1 MGIPKFAVTRPVTM
15 LMFFF
20 AIILLGTVSLQRLP
34 VELMPNIAYKKIS
47 IVINI
52 RGGMP
57 PTEVE
62 SLVTK
67 PVEEA
72 MGTISN
78 LESIQ
83 STSEKGRCIVVLK
96 FKPGTD
102 MDFAAMETR
111 EKFAKI
117 KNLLPKEIEKPV
129 IAKYEETD
137 LPVMIVAVTAID
149 PRYTPEVLRRFV
161 DNQIKEVIQRVEG
174 VANVEVGGGRE
185 QKILVEFDLPKLQK
199 YKLPL
204 LKIVNSLGTSNL
216 NLMAGEMEQRRD
228 KLIIRTIG
236 QFVTIEDIKQVPV
249 MTTTTGSI
257 IRLFDVASVKDS
269 YLEAESHARVNKNPV
284 VSLYIQ
290 KESTANTIQV
300 CRSVEKALDVLWPKL
315 DPNIRK
321 VIVSNHANFITDA
334 INTVKD
340 CLLRGAIIAILV
352 LLGFLSGTKQ
362 AKIAAILC
370 IPIALFIS
378 KTLLL
383 PALLLTIII
392 LSIFAASRPTL
403 IIAISIPTSVLLT
416 FTFMLFREITL
427 NTMTLTGL
435 ALAIGMLVDN
445 SIVVLDN
452 IHVHK
457 SRGLLP
463 KEASIKGT
471 QEMIL
476 PIVASTITTIVV
488 FVPFIFL
495 TEQIKLL
502 YGSLAQTVVFSLI
515 APLVIAITLV
525 PVMVSRL
532 KERHSIPL
540 AKTLIH
546 KIYRGLLTKAIR
558 FRYLAFSIPLV
569 LLAIAIVMGQKL
581 ETEFLGTT
589 EESKFTIFVEL
600 PDGAKLDMSD
610 KVVKAVEELLK
621 RTEKI
626 PTSSSS
632 GGGEEKPLFPE
643 LKNVSSWVKG
653 WSSKVYVDLVPR
665 KERERTTKE
674 VIEALRP
681 HMSDIEK
688 LAVAPTGEK
697 AFIYFSEPKGTG
709 TNEIF
714 VDVYGHNY
722 DKLRKLAYEIAGR
735 MQGIEG
741 LTDVKIRITEGRPEL
756 NFKIDKVKAALFG
769 LTVKDI
775 ADVVHCQIR
784 GLRATLFHTE
794 AREIETIA
802 RLQEKY
808 RRYRKDLPHLTIDTP
823 RGEQAFLA
831 QVTDFVPGM
840 GPSEIWHM
848 NKRRMIQVSGAT
860 GRLPLAVA
868 IEKIKETMK
877 EVKLPKDYFWE
888 FGGDYY
894 KMLENRRQLVFCL
907 ILTIILVYMVLGSLF
922 ESFVQPFIIMLTVP
936 LALIGA
942 IYALK
947 LTDKPVSM
955 GVLIGGIMLAGIV
968 VNNAIILVDR
978 INILRQKG
986 YKLLRA
992 ILTTGQERLRPIAM
1006 TTSTTVLALI
1016 PMAMD
1021 KSEAAGLWAPLAIT
1035 VIGGLTISTLLTLI
1049 IVPIVYI
1056 MFEDIKG
1063 LLS

>member
-72 MGTISN
+72 MGTITN

-137 LPVMIVAVTAID
+137 LPIMIVAVTAID
-149 PRYTPEVLRRFV
+149 PRYTPEVLRKFV

-174 VANVEVGGGRE
+174 VANVEIGGGRE
-185 QKILVEFDLPKLQK
+185 QKILVELDLPKLQK

-216 NLMAGEMEQRRD
+216 NLMAGEIEQRRD

-236 QFVTIEDIKQVPV
+236 QFLTVEDIEQVPV
-249 MTTTTGSI
+249 TTTETKTI
-257 IRLFDVASVKDS
+257 IRLKDVATVKDS

-300 CRSVEKALDVLWPKL
+300 CRSVEKVLEDLWPKL

-321 VIVSNHANFITDA
+321 VIVSNHADFITDA

-340 CLLRGAIIAILV
+340 NLLRGSIIAILV

-362 AKIAAILC
+362 AKIGAICC

-378 KTLLL
+378 KIFLL
-383 PALLLTIII
+383 PVLILTIIT

-416 FTFMLFREITL
+416 FTFMLFRGITL

-457 SRGLLP
+457 SQGLLP
-463 KEASIKGT
+463 REASIKGT

-488 FVPFIFL
+488 FVPFIFV

-502 YGSLAQTVVFSLI
+502 YGSLAQTVVFSLLASLI
-515 APLVIAITLV
+515 IAITLV

-532 KERHSIPL
+532 KERYSIPL
-540 AKTLIH
+540 SGSLVH
-546 KIYRGLLTKAIR
+546 RIYRGLLVKAIR
-558 FRYLAFSIPLV
+558 FRYLAFSIPLA

-610 KVVKAVEELLK
+610 NVVKAVEELLK
-621 RTEKI
+621 RTEKT
-626 PTSSSS
+626 PA
-632 GGGEEKPLFPE
+632 GEEKPLFPE

-653 WSSKVYVDLVPR
+653 WSSKVYIDLVPR
-665 KERERTTKE
+665 KERERSTKE

-714 VDVYGHNY
+714 VDVYGHDY

-756 NFKIDKVKAALFG
+756 NFKIDKIKAALFG

-823 RGEQAFLA
+823 RGEQVFLA
-831 QVTDFVPGM
+831 QVADFVPGM

-848 NKRRMIQVSGAT
+848 DKRRMIQVSGAT
-860 GRLPLAVA
+860 GRLPLAIA
-868 IEKIKETMK
+868 IDKIKETMK

-922 ESFVQPFIIMLTVP
+922 ESYVQPFIIMLTVP

-942 IYALK
+942 IFALK
-947 LTDKPVSM
+947 MTNKPVSM

-978 INILRQKG
+978 INVLRQKG

-1006 TTSTTVLALI
+1006 TTLTTVLALI

-1035 VIGGLTISTLLTLI
+1035 VIGGLTLSTLLTLI
-1049 IVPIVYI
+1049 IVPIIYI
-1056 MFEDIKG
+1056 MFEDVKG
-1063 LLS
+1063 LLK